1 MEDLILVVDDEESV
15 RQSLKDILT
24 DYGYRVETARDGRE
38 GLEKITTL
46 DPATVIMD
54 IRMPEVD
61 GIKVLE
67 LVRLKGQD
75 TPIILITAYGSTQ
88 STIEAMKMGAFDY
101 LLKPLQVNELIETVK
116 KATEVKRLMRKTPSL
131 TARDVIERADVMIGL
146 SPEMQKV
153 YKAIGRVANSN
164 ATVLIRGESGTGKEL
179 VARAIHYNSDRRDK
193 PFIKINCASIPE
205 NLLESEMF
213 GYEKGAFTGAITSKP
228 GKFELAQRGTI
239 FFDEIGEM
247 SLSLQAKLLRVIQ
260 EREFERLGGTETIK
274 VDVRIIAAT
283 NKDLENC
290 IAEGTFREDL
300 FYRLNVVDIY
310 LPPLRE
316 RKDDIP
322 VLVEHMIKLC
332 NAEYKKQVTGFT
344 DQAMKLLL
352 EYDWPGNVR
361 ELKNV
366 CERAVLMST
375 GPLLTVEDLPRNI
388 RKSSRRLH
396 WLKGLSGDSFK
407 EMIAEVEREII
418 LQALEEHNWNRSAA
432 AQALKMNRSSLY
444 LKMKEL
450 GIID

>member
-1 MEDLILVVDDEESV
+1 MSWLS
-15 RQSLKDILT
+15 
-24 DYGYRVETARDGRE
+24 G
-38 GLEKITTL
+38 
-46 DPATVIMD
+46 
-54 IRMPEVD
+54 
-61 GIKVLE
+61 E
-67 LVRLKGQD
+67 L
-75 TPIILITAYGSTQ
+75 
-88 STIEAMKMGAFDY
+88 F
-101 LLKPLQVNELIETVK
+101 
-116 KATEVKRLMRKTPSL
+116 
-131 TARDVIERADVMIGL
+131 
-146 SPEMQKV
+146 
-153 YKAIGRVANSN
+153 
-164 ATVLIRGESGTGKEL
+164 
-179 VARAIHYNSDRRDK
+179 
-193 PFIKINCASIPE
+193 
-205 NLLESEMF
+205 
-213 GYEKGAFTGAITSKP
+213 
-228 GKFELAQRGTI
+228 

>member
-1 MEDLILVVDDEESV
+1 EESV
-15 RQSLKDILT
+15 RQTLKDILT
-24 DYGYRVETARDGRE
+24 DHGYRVEVARDGRE
-38 GLEKITTL
+38 GLEKIIDL
-46 DPATVIMD
+46 DPSAVIMD

-61 GIKVLE
+61 GIRVLE

-88 STIEAMKMGAFDY
+88 STIEAMKLGAFDY
-101 LLKPLQVNELIETVK
+101 LLKPLQINELLETLK
-116 KATEVKRLMRKTPSL
+116 KATDIKRLLRKNPPL
-131 TARDVIERADVMIGL
+131 TVQDVVERADVMIGL

-179 VARAIHYNSDRRDK
+179 VARAIHYNSIRRDK

-213 GYEKGAFTGAITSKP
+213 GYEKGAFTGAVASKP

-239 FFDEIGEM
+239 FLDEIGEM
-247 SLSLQAKLLRVIQ
+247 SLGLQAKLLRVIQ

-283 NKDLENC
+283 NKDLEKC

-300 FYRLNVVDIY
+300 YYRLNVVDIY

-316 RKDDIP
+316 RKEDIP
-322 VLVEHMIKLC
+322 VLVDHMIKLC
-332 NAEYKKQVTGFT
+332 NTEYKKQVTGFT
-344 DQAMKLLL
+344 EQAMKLLM

-375 GPLLTVEDLPRNI
+375 GPMLTVEDLPRNI

-396 WLKGLSGDSFK
+396 W
-407 EMIAEVEREII
+407 
-418 LQALEEHNWNRSAA
+418 
-432 AQALKMNRSSLY
+432 
-444 LKMKEL
+444 
-450 GIID
+450 